1 MPPTKRAKTA
11 AVSTPAVSDYDDGFM
26 VTISR
31 TTEVVGIDFN
41 MFTDMRP
48 SEQSDAR
55 DELDQKMRQYDVDD
69 HLYDCLEEE
78 ELPPW
83 VLAKFT
89 TQHGPNWRHKLK
101 RAVPAPAEF
110 ETLEEANRAAKEII
124 EHVLTNAIPRCF
136 DLKHVADGD
145 KIIEEYRIKPELYNV
160 KPKPGSRHLD
170 TYRPAQSDTVAQ
182 LVETDEKGLQTYKA
196 NYFLYCDPYGA
207 DLYNVVAASL
217 TCHVETNGA
226 TPEP

>member
-1 MPPTKRAKTA
+1 MH
-11 AVSTPAVSDYDDGFM
+11 DDGFM

-55 DELDQKMRQYDVDD
+55 DELDQKMRQYDVDA

-89 TQHGPNWRHKLK
+89 KL
-101 RAVPAPAEF
+101 V
-110 ETLEEANRAAKEII
+110 T
-124 EHVLTNAIPRCF
+124 
-136 DLKHVADGD
+136 
-145 KIIEEYRIKPELYNV
+145 
-160 KPKPGSRHLD
+160 
-170 TYRPAQSDTVAQ
+170 PAQAFCSGGSHVCIC
-182 LVETDEKGLQTYKA
+182 V
-196 NYFLYCDPYGA
+196 
-207 DLYNVVAASL
+207 SL
-217 TCHVETNGA
+217 CAPVS
-226 TPEP
+226 